1 MNVDLNILKIFE
13 GCLMLIWI
21 DVDNKEITAVVKEW
35 NEVNIPIIYN
45 IFSEWEVKLSKL
57 NIDIHDNSWMF
68 IIMWWISW
76 EDDLWRMIMS
86 TNNIVVFFGY

>member
-1 MNVDLNILKIFE
+1 
-13 GCLMLIWI
+13 MLIWI
-21 DVDNKEITAVVKEW
+21 DVDNKENTAVVKEW